1 MAPVERARD
10 GYAKLVGRVDA
21 LTHDIATRRAGDLAC
36 GRGCTACCRVQL
48 TLSPLETAA
57 VRAALAGLSHGT
69 RERIRAR
76 ATALASE
83 AELPRNSACVM
94 LEDDGGCAIY
104 ASRPLVCRT
113 QGHALRYPAGTL
125 PDESIFAHGGEGEI
139 TWCPLNYSGEPPRSE
154 DVLEA
159 ERIDELLA
167 SLDHL
172 AMRSV
177 EGCCALAAPAKERA
191 ALASRAMAPAAVR
204 VTLRMSMFISLP
216 P

>member
-1 MAPVERARD
+1 MDRAQE
-10 GYAKLVGRVDA
+10 GYARLVGRVDA
-21 LTHDIATRRAGDLAC
+21 LTQDIATRRAGDLAC
-36 GRGCTACCRVQL
+36 GKGCTACCRVQL
-48 TLSPLETAA
+48 TLSPLEAAA

-76 ATALASE
+76 AVALASE
-83 AELPRNSACVM
+83 VELPRHAACVM

-125 PDESIFAHGGEGEI
+125 PDESIFAHGGDGEI
-139 TWCPLNYSGEPPRSE
+139 TWCPLNYSSEPPQSE

-167 SLDHL
+167 KLVHL
-172 AMRSV
+172 AARN
-177 EGCCALAAPAKERA
+177 ADA
-191 ALASRAMAPAAVR
+191 ALERTALIDLA
-204 VTLRMSMFISLP
+204 LE
-216 P
+216 

>member
-1 MAPVERARD
+1 MERAQE
-10 GYAKLVGRVDA
+10 GYSRLVGRVDA
-21 LTHDIATRRAGDLAC
+21 LTHAIATRRAGDLAC

-57 VRAALAGLSHGT
+57 VRAALAGLSRAT

-76 ATALASE
+76 ATALAAE
-83 AELPRNSACVM
+83 AQLPRYAACVM

-125 PDESIFAHGGEGEI
+125 PDESIFAHGGDGEI
-139 TWCPLNYSGEPPRSE
+139 TWCPLNYSSDPPRSE

-167 SLDHL
+167 ALDQ
-172 AMRSV
+172 
-177 EGCCALAAPAKERA
+177 CAARNADA
-191 ALASRAMAPAAVR
+191 ALERTALIDLARE
-204 VTLRMSMFISLP
+204 
-216 P
+216 